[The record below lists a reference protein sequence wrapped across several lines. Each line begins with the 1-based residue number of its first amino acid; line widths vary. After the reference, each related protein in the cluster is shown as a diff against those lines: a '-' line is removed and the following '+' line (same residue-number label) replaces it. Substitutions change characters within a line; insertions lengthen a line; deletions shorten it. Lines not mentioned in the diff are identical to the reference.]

1 MVGRAIGTLGVS
13 NKFRQFITAVKGR
26 YENEIVLNTQRPGK
40 LCFNGTTYNARWAVD
55 DDWNFITFSFSQ
67 GNREE
72 TAQHPWRKKV
82 YFRIGK
88 T

>member
-1 MVGRAIGTLGVS
+1 MVGRAIGALGVS

-26 YENEIVLNTQRPGK
+26 YENEIVLSTQKPGK
-40 LCFNGTTYNARWAVD
+40 LCFNGMTYDARWTVD
-55 DDWNFITFSFSQ
+55 DGWNVTFSFSLRS
-67 GNREE
+67 REE
-72 TAQHPWRKKV
+72 AAQHPWRNEV